1 MGGPQN
7 HWQRGGY
14 GGPGGFQGRGG
25 GRGRGGGGRGRGRG
39 QGDADDGVVAVDT
52 CYEIVGQHNDTR
64 NEKRIVVATNHRRLV
79 SHAPDTMI
87 FAYHVCNVSEKT
99 APPVVEAGAENA
111 PPASAVAPAAA
122 GSAAPAA
129 SEAAPIA
136 LGDANTTPLTAA
148 NTAPSTAAADTAP
161 STSAHE
167 SGVAAAAQRA
177 RRKVP
182 EARKRKNANGVDRVK
197 RYHGLPLLYDGESK
211 LFSSV
216 DVRSIVPSEP
226 GRRAGSFVVA
236 APAPGGRRVCVELR
250 ELRSAPLEGW
260 LEEAGLGRGSGL
272 AMIDIALRAQFE
284 RGGFHA
290 LGGGE
295 FVGARAV
302 QPLNKYGRVDDEL
315 ARRLVELGCELR
327 VGVAL
332 TASRLDAGLC
342 VNYDLMAR
350 LTIKSVN
357 VAELML
363 GLFGLRGN
371 RPEKL
376 VPDEIKKLHDLL
388 KKKLCEVNR
397 GSRWAGPP
405 EIIQLARKLFDPS
418 GTYATA
424 DSESFDKGGKPR
436 TVTAHYRIAY
446 GIELQYPW
454 LPLLAVDCGA
464 VRVRCRDE
472 HGADVLDQNGR
483 PTFDVAKENGKAMRK
498 RIHFPPELLQL
509 VEHQKHSANEAELL
523 RTAVCKI
530 PKRKLAESN
539 RLLGDAGLVGADDQS
554 LLSSVG
560 LALSRPLAV
569 RGRVLDPPIVAFK
582 DRVRRDADGRP
593 QTYYVPAKTDLRNG
607 EALPPQNNAYEFFDV
622 KNTDA
627 DVQRWLVLDVT
638 GHFLPRQAIAE
649 FFDLVGQS
657 LYDRGLKH
665 WPEWDYCSINP
676 HDIENFVRDL
686 GAKSARERP
695 DYVTPVIIK
704 DKTKAMSPSKPYD
717 RLKKAFGGKV
727 MTGCVGIETI
737 QKQRAAELS
746 KLATSV
752 ANNIVGKLRVV
763 VKRTF
768 PATSNLWE
776 PSTLSA
782 AHPLLDK
789 KTLLVSVHVE
799 QGGGAFCQNVSSF
812 VSMVAAKT
820 QFCDEFIERHAP
832 VEPGADIASALTRPF
847 GEIVYG
853 LLELFEKSADLL
865 VALRLSQEHQPSA
878 WFLGTRESLA
888 QFRNPSTPVVYEGER
903 LEGYESPPWS
913 RAPDATPIAY
923 LDRGSR
929 AMSHEFQLQF
939 TERCFD
945 FKIIVLRGGFGASEN
960 LEVEPPYLEDALGKL
975 GCPLDKLPKITYVV
989 CKDSKTRLAPC
1000 EAVDRDNPKSRNVRP
1015 GTIIDSAIVQPGVV
1029 DWLMLSHRSIQGT
1042 STLQDVRVIRDDS
1055 RLDRRDLQELL
1066 YYLTWSYPKANC
1078 AVRKPV
1084 PLYIAKLAA
1093 TREHPSAKAVLL
1105 PTTTRAAPS

>member
-1 MGGPQN
+1 M
-7 HWQRGGY
+7 
-14 GGPGGFQGRGG
+14 
-25 GRGRGGGGRGRGRG
+25 
-39 QGDADDGVVAVDT
+39 
-52 CYEIVGQHNDTR
+52 GQHNDTR

-129 SEAAPIA
+129 SEAAPTA
-136 LGDANTTPLTAA
+136 LGDANATPSTAA

-161 STSAHE
+161 STAAHE

-295 FVGARAV
+295 FVGAHAV

-350 LTIKSVN
+350 LTIKAVN

-376 VPDEIKKLHDLL
+376 VPDEIKRLHELL

-418 GTYATA
+418 GAYATA

-530 PKRKLAESN
+530 PKHKLAESN

-593 QTYYVPAKTDLRNG
+593 QTYYVKASTHVRNG
-607 EALPPQNNAYEFFDV
+607 GALPPQNNAYEFFDV

-638 GHFLPRQAIAE
+638 GRFLPRQAIAE
-649 FFDLVGQS
+649 FFDLVGRS
-657 LYDRGLKH
+657 LCDRGLKH
-665 WPEWDYCSINP
+665 WPAWDYRSLDP
-676 HDIENFVRDL
+676 RDIENFVRDL

-704 DKTKAMSPSKPYD
+704 DKTKAMSAPKPYD
-717 RLKKAFGGKV
+717 RLKKAFGAKV
-727 MTGCVGIETI
+727 MTGCVGIQTI
-737 QKQRAAELS
+737 EKQRAAELS
-746 KLATSV
+746 KLATSL
-752 ANNIVGKLRVV
+752 ANNIVGKLGVV

-768 PATSNLWE
+768 PAAPNLQGGGAFPPE
-776 PSTLSA
+776 RLPESSA
-782 AHPLLDK
+782 AHPLLK
-789 KTLLVSVHVE
+789 EKTLLVSVHVE

-820 QFCDEFIERHAP
+820 EFCDEFIERHAP

-853 LLELFEKSADLL
+853 FLELFEKSADQMMA
-865 VALRLSQEHQPSA
+865 VRLIQEAQPSA
-878 WFLGTRESLA
+878 WFYGTRESLA
-888 QFRNPSTPVVYEGER
+888 HFTNPTASVAIYKGGR
-903 LEGYESPPWS
+903 LEGYADPPWS
-913 RAPDATPIAY
+913 RADGAAPIAS

-929 AMSHEFQLQF
+929 AKFDGASQIRHA
-939 TERCFD
+939 ERCFD

-989 CKDSKTRLAPC
+989 CKDSKTRLGPTEVGDC
-1000 EAVDRDNPKSRNVRP
+1000 DNSKSRNVRP

-1042 STLQDVRVIRDDS
+1042 STLQDVRVIRDDN

-1066 YYLTWSYPKANC
+1066 YTLTWSYPKANC

-1093 TREHPSAKAVLL
+1093 TRLQRLQNAGMPDDEL
-1105 PTTTRAAPS
+1105 TRINDVPGYFFY